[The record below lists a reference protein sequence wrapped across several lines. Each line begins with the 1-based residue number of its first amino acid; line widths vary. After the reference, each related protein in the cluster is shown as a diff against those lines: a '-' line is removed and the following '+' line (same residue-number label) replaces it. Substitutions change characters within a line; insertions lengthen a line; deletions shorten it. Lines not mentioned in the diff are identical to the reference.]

1 MNGCSLKMN
10 QIALRHADI
19 DALEPLIF
27 VPIPILPP
35 PGLQGVWYCS
45 AVGPLPATGGT
56 VRRANL
62 AGDTHDEAPCRARS
76 PAASPNGS
84 RRTAPVCPHAGKP
97 PLSNPPTA
105 LERGG
110 PAHRNPFPPRPGDRT
125 SRLDQLTTSPDANL
139 SPLGRSPSQPPS
151 PKQIAA
157 SCAPRRR
164 LCEGGNHRLVT
175 DRSKTRSRN

>member
-1 MNGCSLKMN
+1 L
-10 QIALRHADI
+10 QRHAQLGRG
-19 DALEPLIF
+19 DAAHFLQRHQALLPAHPQARLG
-27 VPIPILPP
+27 PSRAGSQTLPP

-110 PAHRNPFPPRPGDRT
+110 PAHRNPFPPRPGNRT

-151 PKQIAA
+151 PK
-157 SCAPRRR
+157 
-164 LCEGGNHRLVT
+164 
-175 DRSKTRSRN
+175 